1 MDWSTGA
8 ILASFLVSTIGFGLF
23 LYGRKQTR
31 TPQLVVGLA
40 MMSYPCFVAS
50 AAVTWSVA
58 AALLSLLWLGC
69 RLGW

>member
-1 MDWSTGA
+1 
-8 ILASFLVSTIGFGLF
+8 
-23 LYGRKQTR
+23 
-31 TPQLVVGLA
+31 VVGLA